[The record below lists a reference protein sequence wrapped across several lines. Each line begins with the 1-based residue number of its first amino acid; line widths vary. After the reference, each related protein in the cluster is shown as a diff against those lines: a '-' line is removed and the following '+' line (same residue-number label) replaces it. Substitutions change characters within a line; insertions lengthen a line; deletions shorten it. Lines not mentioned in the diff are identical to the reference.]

1 MKHTAP
7 TAVIGAGPYG
17 LAVSAYLK
25 AAGVPTLTF
34 GKPLELWRK
43 MPEGL
48 CLKSVWSASSLFE
61 PTGTYN
67 LDAYVATT
75 GKPREE
81 PISRQFFLDYTEWFQ
96 QQVALEIDQTYV
108 QMLSRDKDLFRLG
121 LADGREVRA
130 SRVIVATGIAEFAR
144 VPDYARHLPPT
155 LAAHT
160 QKLGELGRFKG
171 QRVVMIGNGQSA
183 LEYAALLHEAGA
195 EVEIIARGPFLWHSR
210 ILYERTGP
218 ARHILYPPGDVGPP
232 GINWIVAFPLF
243 FRQLPESLKRPLHRR
258 ATRPAGAKWLRPR
271 VEGVVRLT
279 PHTQVKLI
287 ESRGDGLRVK
297 LSDGTQREID
307 FLCLGTGYQPDI
319 KRVSFLNA
327 TLLQQIQER
336 NGYPLLNSRFESSVP
351 GLHFAGALAGH
362 TFGPVCRFLS
372 GASGCARQIARHAI
386 HSDR

>member
-17 LAVSAYLK
+17 LAVSAHLK

-67 LDAYVATT
+67 LDAYAATT
-75 GKPREE
+75 GKSREE

-96 QQVALEIDQTYV
+96 QQVALDIDQTYV
-108 QMLSRDKDLFRLG
+108 QTLSRDGNLFRLS

-160 QKLGELGRFKG
+160 QKLSELSRFKG

-271 VEGVVRLT
+271 VEGVV
-279 PHTQVKLI
+279 
-287 ESRGDGLRVK
+287 
-297 LSDGTQREID
+297 
-307 FLCLGTGYQPDI
+307 
-319 KRVSFLNA
+319 
-327 TLLQQIQER
+327 
-336 NGYPLLNSRFESSVP
+336 
-351 GLHFAGALAGH
+351 
-362 TFGPVCRFLS
+362 
-372 GASGCARQIARHAI
+372 
-386 HSDR
+386 

>member
-7 TAVIGAGPYG
+7 TAVIGTGPYG
-17 LAVSAYLK
+17 LAVSAHLK

-67 LDAYVATT
+67 LDAYAATT

-96 QQVALEIDQTYV
+96 QQVALDIDQTYV
-108 QMLSRDKDLFRLG
+108 QTLSRDGNLFRLS

-160 QKLGELGRFKG
+160 QKLSELSRFKG

-243 FRQLPESLKRPLHRR
+243 FRQLPESLKQPLHRR

-279 PHTQVKLI
+279 PHTQVEHL
-287 ESRGDGLRVK
+287 ESRGSGLRVK

-307 FLCLGTGYQPDI
+307 FLCLGTGYQPDT
-319 KRVSFLNA
+319 KRISFLDA
-327 TLLQQIQER
+327 ALLQQIQER
-336 NGYPLLNSRFESSVP
+336 NGYPLLNLRFESSVP